1 MKKLLVMVAMVAMM
15 LAAAAPAFAQDV
27 TVTTGDNTEYNAVG
41 QNLIGTV
48 GDISAT
54 QTGVAKAGNGS
65 TLNDSAAV
73 ATVDQGQDVS
83 LVQSNVVLNDFN
95 GNGFV
100 DFFDF
105 FWWWF

>member
-1 MKKLLVMVAMVAMM
+1 MKRLTTLAVVMALM

-27 TVTTGDNTEYNAVG
+27 TVSTGNNTQYNAVG

-54 QTGVAKAGNGS
+54 QTG
-65 TLNDSAAV
+65 SATAV
-73 ATVDQGQDVS
+73 AADDSVAVAEVDQSQNVS
-83 LVQSNVVLNDFN
+83 LEQSNVVLNDFN